1 MGYDIGVSTSQASA
15 ATSGAPIYVDAA
27 INFAPVYPANVSQT
41 GEETADATAVAT
53 TKSPGATTDV
63 GTPATASGLV
73 GTTGTATGSSSMLWI
88 VLLVAGAGVLWFVLK
103 K

>member
-27 INFAPVYPANVSQT
+27 INFAPVYPANVSQ
-41 GEETADATAVAT
+41 ESNPVADATAVAT
-53 TKSPGATTDV
+53 TKSPGAGTSV

-73 GTTGTATGSSSMLWI
+73 GTATGSSSILWI
-88 VLLVAGAGVLWFVLK
+88 VLLVAGAGALWLVMRK

>member
-53 TKSPGATTDV
+53 TKSPGAGTSV
-63 GTPATASGLV
+63 GTPTNSGFLGTTAS
-73 GTTGTATGSSSMLWI
+73 GSSSMLWI
-88 VLLVAGAGVLWFVLK
+88 VLFVAGAGVLWFVLK

>member
-27 INFAPVYPANVSQT
+27 INFAPVYPANVSQ
-41 GEETADATAVAT
+41 ESNPVADATAVAT
-53 TKSPGATTDV
+53 TKSPGAGTSV
-63 GTPATASGLV
+63 GTPTASGLV
-73 GTTGTATGSSSMLWI
+73 GTTSGSSSMLWI
-88 VLLVAGAGVLWFVLK
+88 VLLVAGAGVLWFVMRK